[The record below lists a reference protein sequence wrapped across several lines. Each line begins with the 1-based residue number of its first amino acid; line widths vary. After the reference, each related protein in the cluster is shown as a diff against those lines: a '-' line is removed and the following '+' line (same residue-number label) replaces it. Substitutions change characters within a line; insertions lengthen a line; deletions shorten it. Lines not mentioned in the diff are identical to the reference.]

1 MSFDKSNTP
10 SNDRDSTSV
19 STRGISLKTKTL
31 TAIGALMILIIGCA
45 DALEFWQ
52 LRQEGAAQ
60 LATRA
65 SLVVAVQADA
75 LAQPMWDIA
84 NEQVERMLGALTRD
98 PDFLSAEVI
107 SPKGKRVA
115 TAGQPDSQQSAIEQ
129 QANIYQNGDSHQ
141 QVLGKLILR
150 LSTASLERTQAAQ
163 LRYTILKLILILGST
178 MAAIY
183 VALRLITTP
192 VDKMTSVMKS
202 LSEGDTEIEIP
213 ATERSDEIGA
223 MARAVSVFKRNA
235 VERRHLEAE
244 QIELKEK
251 AELQRRSAMM
261 SLAAMFEKNV
271 RGVVDTLSGAGKQ
284 LQETSI
290 SLAEGASRVDSRVA
304 AVVRGSDEATL
315 NVQKLAAAAT
325 ELSTTGADI
334 RQRAAFSAEMAGR
347 AVNETETIKSS
358 IESLADTAQ
367 KIGDVVQMITAIAQ
381 QTNLLALNA
390 TIEAARAGDAG
401 RGFAVVAS
409 EVKALS
415 SQTAKATEEISLQI
429 NSIQQATNGSVVA
442 IRNIGE
448 TIGKLHSLAT
458 DTAAAVEQ
466 QASATQE
473 IAKNVQAA
481 ADGTM
486 EVSTNIAG
494 AGSAIRET
502 GVSANVVR
510 DASQMLGH
518 QIGNLTEELDKFL
531 QGIQAA

>member
-10 SNDRDSTSV
+10 SNDLDSTSV

-347 AVNETETIKSS
+347 AVNETETIKSIDRKPRRYRAEDRGRRPDDHRDRATDQS
-358 IESLADTAQ
+358 ARAQRHDRSRTRRRRRTRIRGRRIRGEGAFFADGEGDRGNQLADQ
-367 KIGDVVQMITAIAQ
+367 FDP
-381 QTNLLALNA
+381 
-390 TIEAARAGDAG
+390 AGDQRIG
-401 RGFAVVAS
+401 GGNPQYR
-409 EVKALS
+409 
-415 SQTAKATEEISLQI
+415 
-429 NSIQQATNGSVVA
+429 
-442 IRNIGE
+442 RN
-448 TIGKLHSLAT
+448 HR
-458 DTAAAVEQ
+458 
-466 QASATQE
+466 QAS
-473 IAKNVQAA
+473 
-481 ADGTM
+481 
-486 EVSTNIAG
+486 
-494 AGSAIRET
+494 
-502 GVSANVVR
+502 
-510 DASQMLGH
+510 
-518 QIGNLTEELDKFL
+518 
-531 QGIQAA
+531 

>member
-1 MSFDKSNTP
+1 M
-10 SNDRDSTSV
+10 
-19 STRGISLKTKTL
+19 
-31 TAIGALMILIIGCA
+31 
-45 DALEFWQ
+45 
-52 LRQEGAAQ
+52 
-60 LATRA
+60 
-65 SLVVAVQADA
+65 
-75 LAQPMWDIA
+75 
-84 NEQVERMLGALTRD
+84 
-98 PDFLSAEVI
+98 
-107 SPKGKRVA
+107 
-115 TAGQPDSQQSAIEQ
+115 
-129 QANIYQNGDSHQ
+129 
-141 QVLGKLILR
+141 LGKLILR
-150 LSTASLERTQAAQ
+150 LSTASLESTQAAQ

-202 LSEGDTEIEIP
+202 LSEGDTEIEIS

-244 QIELKEK
+244 QVELKEK

-367 KIGDVVQMITAIAQ
+367 KIGDVVTDDPEHRRADQF
-381 QTNLLALNA
+381 
-390 TIEAARAGDAG
+390 ARAQCDHRSSARRRCRAWFCRRRIRSQIPRRPDREGHDRGNQLADQFDPAGDQRIG
-401 RGFAVVAS
+401 GGNPQYR
-409 EVKALS
+409 
-415 SQTAKATEEISLQI
+415 
-429 NSIQQATNGSVVA
+429 
-442 IRNIGE
+442 RN
-448 TIGKLHSLAT
+448 HW
-458 DTAAAVEQ
+458 
-466 QASATQE
+466 QAS
-473 IAKNVQAA
+473 
-481 ADGTM
+481 
-486 EVSTNIAG
+486 
-494 AGSAIRET
+494 
-502 GVSANVVR
+502 
-510 DASQMLGH
+510 
-518 QIGNLTEELDKFL
+518 
-531 QGIQAA
+531 